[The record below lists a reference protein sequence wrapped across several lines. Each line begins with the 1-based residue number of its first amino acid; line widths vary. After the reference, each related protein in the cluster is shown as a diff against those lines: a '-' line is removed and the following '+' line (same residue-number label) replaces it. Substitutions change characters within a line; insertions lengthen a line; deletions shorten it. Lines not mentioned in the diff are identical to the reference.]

1 MSVSVLQ
8 VRDPAEPRI
17 DAAAIAEAASTS
29 LVEELE
35 TWPKPGLV
43 SHVDCG
49 AHDDMDAN
57 TLRCS
62 IEAITPY
69 FKALA
74 QAGAQG
80 APMGRLRAI
89 GLDAEA
95 SMLRAT
101 GGVNTHRGTIFG
113 MGLLCAAAGWRAS
126 GMVRPG
132 ERLGR
137 VVARV
142 WGEGI
147 LDGPVLLHSHGQR
160 ARLRY
165 GAGGAR
171 EQAGAGFPC
180 AYETGLPALVE
191 GERLSRGDAEA
202 GRVHATFALIAALE
216 DTNLLH
222 RGGPAGLSFAQAAA
236 AGFLKRG
243 GIGRRDWV
251 ADAAAVH
258 AAFTARHLSPGG
270 AADLLAMSL
279 FLARMEGRPA
289 CTSQS

>member
-1 MSVSVLQ
+1 MMLGSALQ
-8 VRDPAEPRI
+8 FRDGAGSWI
-17 DAAAIAEAASTS
+17 DASAIAEAARSS
-29 LVEELE
+29 LIEELE

-43 SHVDCG
+43 SHVDNG
-49 AHDDMDAN
+49 SHNDMDAN
-57 TLRCS
+57 TLRSS

-69 FKALA
+69 FGALA

-80 APMGRLRAI
+80 AAMGRLRRI

-95 SMLRAT
+95 AMLRAT
-101 GGVNTHRGTIFG
+101 GTVNTHRGTIFG
-113 MGLLCAAAGWRAS
+113 MGLLCAAAGRRSS
-126 GMVRPG
+126 GMVRAG
-132 ERLGR
+132 EQLGR

-147 LDGPVLLHSHGQR
+147 LGGPVLPHSHGQR

-171 EQAGAGFPC
+171 QQAAEGFPC
-180 AYETGLPALVE
+180 AYEIGIPALAE
-191 GERLSRGDAEA
+191 GEWLSRGDAEA
-202 GRVHATFALIAALE
+202 ARVHATFALIAVLE

-222 RGGPAGLSFAQAAA
+222 RGGPAGLSFARAATA
-236 AGFLKRG
+236 EFLKRG
-243 GIGRRDWV
+243 GIGRPDWL
-251 ADAAAVH
+251 ADAAKIH

-270 AADLLAMSL
+270 AADLLAMRL

-289 CTSQS
+289 CIS

>member
-1 MSVSVLQ
+1 MSVSALQ
-8 VRDPAEPRI
+8 VRNRVKYRI
-17 DAAAIAEAASTS
+17 DAAAIAEAAHTS
-29 LVEELE
+29 LIEELE

-57 TLRCS
+57 TVRRS
-62 IEAITPY
+62 IEVITPY
-69 FKALA
+69 FEALA

-80 APMGRLRAI
+80 AGMGRLRAI
-89 GLDAEA
+89 GVDAEA
-95 SMLRAT
+95 TMLRAT

-113 MGLLCAAAGWRAS
+113 MGLLCAAAGWRAI
-126 GMVRPG
+126 GMARPG

-171 EQAGAGFPC
+171 QQAAAGFPC
-180 AYETGLPALVE
+180 AYETGLPALAE

-202 GRVHATFALIAALE
+202 GRVQATFALIASLE

-222 RGGPAGLSFAQAAA
+222 RGGPAGLAFARAAA
-236 AGFLKRG
+236 AGFLERG
-243 GIGRRDWV
+243 GIGRSKWRP
-251 ADAAAVH
+251 DAAAVH
-258 AAFTARHLSPGG
+258 TAITARHLSPGG
-270 AADLLAMSL
+270 AADLLAISL
-279 FLARMEGRPA
+279 FLARMEGRPP
-289 CTSQS
+289 CISQS

>member
-1 MSVSVLQ
+1 MRMSALQIRKQ
-8 VRDPAEPRI
+8 VRFSI
-17 DAAAIAEAASTS
+17 DAAAIAEAARSS
-29 LVEELE
+29 LIEELK

-57 TLRCS
+57 TLMRS

-69 FKALA
+69 FEALA

-80 APMGRLRAI
+80 AGMGRLRAI

-95 SMLRAT
+95 DMLRAT
-101 GGVNTHRGTIFG
+101 GNVNTHRGTIFG
-113 MGLLCAAAGWRAS
+113 MGLLCAAAGWRKS
-126 GMVRPG
+126 GMTRPS
-132 ERLGR
+132 EPLGR
-137 VVARV
+137 VVACT
-142 WGEGI
+142 WGADI
-147 LDGPVLLHSHGQR
+147 IDGPVLLHSHGQR

-171 EQAGAGFPC
+171 QQAAAGFPC
-180 AYETGLPALVE
+180 AYEIGLAALAQ
-191 GERLSRGDAEA
+191 GERLSQGDAESA
-202 GRVHATFALIAALE
+202 RVHATFALIAVLE

-236 AGFLKRG
+236 AEFLKRG
-243 GIGRRDWV
+243 GIGRPDWI

-258 AAFTARHLSPGG
+258 AVFTARNLSPGG

-289 CTSQS
+289 CIS

>member
-1 MSVSVLQ
+1 MMLGSALQ
-8 VRDPAEPRI
+8 FRDGAGSWI
-17 DAAAIAEAASTS
+17 DAAAIAEAARSS
-29 LVEELE
+29 LIEELE

-43 SHVDCG
+43 SHVDNG
-49 AHDDMDAN
+49 SHNDMDAN
-57 TLRCS
+57 TLRSS

-69 FKALA
+69 FGALA

-80 APMGRLRAI
+80 AAMGRLRRI

-95 SMLRAT
+95 AMLRAT
-101 GGVNTHRGTIFG
+101 GTVNTHGTIFG
-113 MGLLCAAAGWRAS
+113 MGLLCAAAGRRSS
-126 GMVRPG
+126 GMVRAG
-132 ERLGR
+132 EQLGR

-147 LDGPVLLHSHGQR
+147 LGGPVLPHSHGQR

-171 EQAGAGFPC
+171 QQAAEGFPC
-180 AYETGLPALVE
+180 AYEIGIPALAE
-191 GERLSRGDAEA
+191 GEWLSRGDAEA
-202 GRVHATFALIAALE
+202 ARVHATFALIAVLE

-222 RGGPAGLSFAQAAA
+222 RGGPAGLSFARAATA
-236 AGFLKRG
+236 EFLKRG
-243 GIGRRDWV
+243 GIGRPDWL
-251 ADAAAVH
+251 ADAAKIH

-289 CTSQS
+289 CIS

>member
-1 MSVSVLQ
+1 MLVSALQ
-8 VRDPAEPRI
+8 FRDRVDCIA
-17 DAAAIAEAASTS
+17 AAAIAGAARSS
-29 LVEELE
+29 LIEELE

-49 AHDDMDAN
+49 AHHDMDAN
-57 TLRCS
+57 TLRRS

-69 FKALA
+69 FEALA

-80 APMGRLRAI
+80 AAMGRLRVI
-89 GLDAEA
+89 GLEAEA
-95 SMLRAT
+95 AMMRAT
-101 GGVNTHRGTIFG
+101 GTVNTHRGAIFG
-113 MGLLCAAAGWRAS
+113 MGLLCAAAGRRAS
-126 GMVRPG
+126 GMVHPR
-132 ERLGR
+132 EQLGR

-171 EQAGAGFPC
+171 QQAAAGFPC
-180 AYETGLPALVE
+180 AYQIGLPALIE
-191 GERLSRGDAEA
+191 GETLSRGDEEA
-202 GRVHATFALIAALE
+202 ARVHATFALIAVLE

-222 RGGPAGLSFAQAAA
+222 RGGPTGLAFARAQAC
-236 AGFLKRG
+236 GFLNRG
-243 GIGRRDWV
+243 GIGRPDWL

-258 AAFTARHLSPGG
+258 AAFAAQHLSPGG

-289 CTSQS
+289 CTS